1 MQNISED
8 NKYEISRNSSG
19 RVEYTMIRPDGRRER
34 IPPAYWRSMEL
45 KIPSN
50 QVTDLRKVSSTGPQ
64 GVQASQRPTGPQGA
78 QSATTTLS
86 GPQGAQGATP
96 TPPAPKFERT
106 NDGFFMVE
114 PDGTRKPI
122 RNIDV
127 QHIPSGSLTD
137 LRTKTPGPQ
146 GTQAS
151 QGPTGVQGATGPTGP
166 TGPQGVQ
173 AVEPPK
179 PPKPPKPKGLNIDG
193 IAKYARTGDISSYAK
208 YLNKTAPKPA
218 GAQAPQPA
226 TVQQSAPVQQA
237 ALGTSGYNPR
247 RPIPTAGIK
256 NWAKKYGPKG
266 DSKLKYPTP
275 NQQSLFK
282 QLGMTEAY
290 DVVLDYLLS
299 EGHVDT
305 VEEAHYVMLQ
315 MTSEHVQQV
324 VEERTAADP
333 KMKARMGYSNPAIN
347 GKPVLNP
354 KGHPDAGKPMSF
366 NKAETDGVNEYRRA
380 SKKAGRKIYAD
391 EPLPKK

>member
-8 NKYEISRNSSG
+8 NK
-19 RVEYTMIRPDGRRER
+19 
-34 IPPAYWRSMEL
+34 
-45 KIPSN
+45 
-50 QVTDLRKVSSTGPQ
+50 
-64 GVQASQRPTGPQGA
+64 GA

-96 TPPAPKFERT
+96 TPPAPRFERT
-106 NDGFFMVE
+106 NDGFFMIE

-137 LRTKTPGPQ
+137 VRTKTPGPQ
-146 GTQAS
+146 GAQAS
-151 QGPTGVQGATGPTGP
+151 QGPQGAQATPVPTGPQGAQASQGPTGP

-173 AVEPPK
+173 AVE

-193 IAKYARTGDISSYAK
+193 IAKYARTGDISSYAN

-218 GAQAPQPA
+218 APQPA
-226 TVQQSAPVQQA
+226 PVQQPVQQA
-237 ALGTSGYNPR
+237 ALGTSGYDPR
-247 RPIPTAGIK
+247 RPVPTAGIQ

-266 DSKLKYPTP
+266 GSKLKYPTP

-333 KMKARMGYSNPAIN
+333 KMKARMGHSNPAIN
-347 GKPVLNP
+347 GKPVLYP
-354 KGHPDAGKPMSF
+354 KGHPEEGKPMSF
-366 NKAETDGVNEYRRA
+366 NKAETDGVNMYRRA
-380 SKKAGRKIYAD
+380 SEKAGRKIYAD

>member
-1 MQNISED
+1 MKNISED
-8 NKYEISRNSSG
+8 NKYEISRDSSG
-19 RVEYTMIRPDGRRER
+19 RVKYTMIRSDGRREN
-34 IPPAYWRSMEL
+34 IPPAYWRTMQGRISTD
-45 KIPSN
+45 
-50 QVTDLRKVSSTGPQ
+50 QVTDLTKVSSAGPQ

-96 TPPAPKFERT
+96 APPGQKFERT
-106 NDGFFMVE
+106 DDGFFLIT
-114 PDGTRKPI
+114 PDGGRSRVRPDDV
-122 RNIDV
+122 RYID
-127 QHIPSGSLTD
+127 PGNLTD

-146 GTQAS
+146 GAQATPVPTGPQGAQATPVPTGPQGAQATPVPTGPQGAQAS
-151 QGPTGVQGATGPTGP
+151 QGPTGP

-173 AVEPPK
+173 AVE
-179 PPKPPKPKGLNIDG
+179 PPKPKGLNIDG
-193 IAKYARTGDISSYAK
+193 IAKYARTGDISSYAN

-226 TVQQSAPVQQA
+226 PVQPVQQA
-237 ALGTSGYNPR
+237 ALGTSEYDPR

-282 QLGMTEAY
+282 QLGMKNEAY

-315 MTSEHVQQV
+315 MTSQHVQEV
-324 VEERTAADP
+324 VEERT
-333 KMKARMGYSNPAIN
+333 
-347 GKPVLNP
+347 
-354 KGHPDAGKPMSF
+354 
-366 NKAETDGVNEYRRA
+366 NE
-380 SKKAGRKIYAD
+380 D
-391 EPLPKK
+391 V

>member
-1 MQNISED
+1 MMQNISED
-8 NKYEISRNSSG
+8 NKYEISRDSRG
-19 RVEYTMIRPDGRRER
+19 RVEYTMIKPDGSRER

-50 QVTDLRKVSSTGPQ
+50 QVTDLRKVSSAGPQ

-96 TPPAPKFERT
+96 APPAPKFERT

-146 GTQAS
+146 GAQATPVPTGPQGAQAS
-151 QGPTGVQGATGPTGP
+151 QGPTGP

-173 AVEPPK
+173 AVE

-218 GAQAPQPA
+218 ASQP
-226 TVQQSAPVQQA
+226 APVQQA
-237 ALGTSGYNPR
+237 ALGTSGYDPR
-247 RPIPTAGIK
+247 RPVPTAGIK
-256 NWAKKYGPKG
+256 NWAKKYGPTG

-282 QLGMTEAY
+282 QLGMKMEAY

-324 VEERTAADP
+324 VEERT
-333 KMKARMGYSNPAIN
+333 
-347 GKPVLNP
+347 
-354 KGHPDAGKPMSF
+354 
-366 NKAETDGVNEYRRA
+366 NED
-380 SKKAGRKIYAD
+380 I
-391 EPLPKK
+391 

>member
-1 MQNISED
+1 MKNISED
-8 NKYEISRNSSG
+8 NKYEISRDSSG
-19 RVEYTMIRPDGRRER
+19 RVKYTMIRSDGRREN

-50 QVTDLRKVSSTGPQ
+50 QVTDLRKVSSAGPQ

-96 TPPAPKFERT
+96 APPAQKFERT
-106 NDGFFMVE
+106 DDGFFLIT
-114 PDGTRKPI
+114 PDGGRSRVRPDDV
-122 RNIDV
+122 RNIDPGNV
-127 QHIPSGSLTD
+127 TD

-146 GTQAS
+146 GAQATPVPTGPQGAQAS
-151 QGPTGVQGATGPTGP
+151 QGPTGP

-179 PPKPPKPKGLNIDG
+179 PPKPKGLNIDG
-193 IAKYARTGDISSYAK
+193 VAKYARTGDISSYAN

-218 GAQAPQPA
+218 APQP
-226 TVQQSAPVQQA
+226 APVQQA
-237 ALGTSGYNPR
+237 ALGTSGYDPR
-247 RPIPTAGIK
+247 RPVPTAGIK
-256 NWAKKYGPKG
+256 KWAKKYGPKG

-299 EGHVDT
+299 EGHADT

-324 VEERTAADP
+324 VEGKYSSGSVTYVKGTAPVRASY
-333 KMKARMGYSNPAIN
+333 G
-347 GKPVLNP
+347 GKPESFTKETYKK
-354 KGHPDAGKPMSF
+354 KGK
-366 NKAETDGVNEYRRA
+366 V
-380 SKKAGRKIYAD
+380 
-391 EPLPKK
+391 

>member
-1 MQNISED
+1 MMKNISED
-8 NKYEISRNSSG
+8 NKYEISRDSSG
-19 RVEYTMIRPDGRRER
+19 RVTYTMIRSDGTREKIPASYWRTMQGR
-34 IPPAYWRSMEL
+34 IPTD
-45 KIPSN
+45 
-50 QVTDLRKVSSTGPQ
+50 QVTDLTKVSSAGPQ
-64 GVQASQRPTGPQGA
+64 GV

-96 TPPAPKFERT
+96 TPPAQKFERT
-106 NDGFFMVE
+106 DDGFFLIT
-114 PDGTRKPI
+114 PDGGRSRVRPDDV
-122 RNIDV
+122 RYID
-127 QHIPSGSLTD
+127 PGNLTD

-146 GTQAS
+146 GAQATPVPTGPQGAQATPVPTGPQGAQAS
-151 QGPTGVQGATGPTGP
+151 QGPTGP

-173 AVEPPK
+173 AVE

-193 IAKYARTGDISSYAK
+193 IAKYARTGDISSYAN

-226 TVQQSAPVQQA
+226 PVQPVQQA
-237 ALGTSGYNPR
+237 ALGTSEYDPR

-299 EGHVDT
+299 EGHADT

-315 MTSEHVQQV
+315 MTSEHVQDI
-324 VEERTAADP
+324 VEGKYADSVTYVKGTAPVRASY
-333 KMKARMGYSNPAIN
+333 G
-347 GKPVLNP
+347 GKPESFTRETYKK
-354 KGHPDAGKPMSF
+354 KGK
-366 NKAETDGVNEYRRA
+366 V
-380 SKKAGRKIYAD
+380 
-391 EPLPKK
+391 

>member
-1 MQNISED
+1 MKNISED
-8 NKYEISRNSSG
+8 NKYEISRDSSG
-19 RVEYTMIRPDGRRER
+19 RVKYTMIRSDGRREN
-34 IPPAYWRSMEL
+34 IPPAYWRTMQGRISTD
-45 KIPSN
+45 
-50 QVTDLRKVSSTGPQ
+50 QVTDLTKVSSAGPQ

-96 TPPAPKFERT
+96 APPGQKFERT
-106 NDGFFMVE
+106 DDGFFLIT
-114 PDGTRKPI
+114 PDGGRSRVRPDDV
-122 RNIDV
+122 RYID
-127 QHIPSGSLTD
+127 PGNLTD

-146 GTQAS
+146 GAQATPV
-151 QGPTGVQGATGPTGP
+151 PTGPQGAQATPVPTGPQGAQATPVPTGP

-173 AVEPPK
+173 AVE

-193 IAKYARTGDISSYAK
+193 IAKYARTGDISSYAN

-226 TVQQSAPVQQA
+226 PVQPVQQA
-237 ALGTSGYNPR
+237 ALGTSEYDPR

-282 QLGMTEAY
+282 QLGMKTEAY

-315 MTSEHVQQV
+315 MTSEHVQEV
-324 VEERTAADP
+324 VEKRT
-333 KMKARMGYSNPAIN
+333 
-347 GKPVLNP
+347 
-354 KGHPDAGKPMSF
+354 
-366 NKAETDGVNEYRRA
+366 NE
-380 SKKAGRKIYAD
+380 D
-391 EPLPKK
+391 V

>member
-8 NKYEISRNSSG
+8 NKYEISRDSRG
-19 RVEYTMIRPDGRRER
+19 IKVYTMIRPDGRRE
-34 IPPAYWRSMEL
+34 
-45 KIPSN
+45 KIPSTYWEVMRGRIRKN
-50 QVTDLRKVSSTGPQ
+50 QVTDLTKVSSAGPQ

-96 TPPAPKFERT
+96 APPAPKFERT

-146 GTQAS
+146 GAQATPVPTGPQGAQAS
-151 QGPTGVQGATGPTGP
+151 QGPTGP

-173 AVEPPK
+173 AVE

-193 IAKYARTGDISSYAK
+193 IAKYARTGDISSYAN

-218 GAQAPQPA
+218 APQP
-226 TVQQSAPVQQA
+226 APVQQA
-237 ALGTSGYNPR
+237 ALGTGTYDPR
-247 RPIPTAGIK
+247 RPVPTAGIQ

-282 QLGMTEAY
+282 QLGMKMEAY

-315 MTSEHVQQV
+315 MTSEHVREV
-324 VEERTAADP
+324 VEERT
-333 KMKARMGYSNPAIN
+333 
-347 GKPVLNP
+347 
-354 KGHPDAGKPMSF
+354 
-366 NKAETDGVNEYRRA
+366 NE
-380 SKKAGRKIYAD
+380 D
-391 EPLPKK
+391 V

>member
-1 MQNISED
+1 MKNISED
-8 NKYEISRNSSG
+8 NKYEISRDSSG
-19 RVEYTMIRPDGRRER
+19 RVKYTMIRSDGRREN

-50 QVTDLRKVSSTGPQ
+50 QVTDLRKVSSAGPQ

-86 GPQGAQGATP
+86 GPQGAQGAAP
-96 TPPAPKFERT
+96 TPPAQKFERT
-106 NDGFFMVE
+106 DDGFFLITPSGGRSRVR
-114 PDGTRKPI
+114 PDDV
-122 RNIDV
+122 RNIDPGNV
-127 QHIPSGSLTD
+127 TD

-146 GTQAS
+146 GTQATPVS
-151 QGPTGVQGATGPTGP
+151 TGPQGAQASQGPTGP

-226 TVQQSAPVQQA
+226 PVQQA
-237 ALGTSGYNPR
+237 ALGTSGYDPR
-247 RPIPTAGIK
+247 RPVPTAGIK
-256 NWAKKYGPKG
+256 KWAKKYGPKG

-299 EGHVDT
+299 EGHADT

-324 VEERTAADP
+324 VEGKYSSGSVTYVKGTAPVRASY
-333 KMKARMGYSNPAIN
+333 G
-347 GKPVLNP
+347 GKPESFTKETYKK
-354 KGHPDAGKPMSF
+354 KGK
-366 NKAETDGVNEYRRA
+366 V
-380 SKKAGRKIYAD
+380 
-391 EPLPKK
+391 

>member
-19 RVEYTMIRPDGRRER
+19 RVEYTLIRPDGSREKIPASYWRTMQGR
-34 IPPAYWRSMEL
+34 IPT
-45 KIPSN
+45 N
-50 QVTDLRKVSSTGPQ
+50 QVTDLTKVSS
-64 GVQASQRPTGPQGA
+64 AGPQGA

-86 GPQGAQGATP
+86 GPQGAQGAAP
-96 TPPAPKFERT
+96 TPPAQKFERT
-106 NDGFFMVE
+106 DDGFFLITPSGGRSRVR
-114 PDGTRKPI
+114 PDDV
-122 RNIDV
+122 RNIDPGNV
-127 QHIPSGSLTD
+127 TD

-146 GTQAS
+146 GAQATPVPTGPQGAQAS
-151 QGPTGVQGATGPTGP
+151 QGPTGP

-173 AVEPPK
+173 AVE

-226 TVQQSAPVQQA
+226 PVQQA
-237 ALGTSGYNPR
+237 ALGTSGYDPR

-299 EGHVDT
+299 EGHADT

-333 KMKARMGYSNPAIN
+333 KMKARMGHSNPAIN
-347 GKPVLNP
+347 GKPVLYP
-354 KGHPDAGKPMSF
+354 KGHPEEGKPMSF
-366 NKAETDGVNEYRRA
+366 NKAETDGVNVYRKA
-380 SKKAGRKIYAD
+380 SEKAGRKIYAD